1 MKQTLAFIAVL
12 ALLISAIT
20 AASYSTTTAIRKN
33 PYANSFILEQG
44 AELPPLWLYYDTD
57 DVNARHWSDFGAR
70 SSNALNTPFLNLCYG
85 SVVACNGK
93 HYRIEIIGGIGGI
106 EERLGAAALPPGL
119 HEPKRIGD
127 AEYNWFRAAILE
139 KFGGL
144 WLDPASICIKGFG
157 ELPKEKVIF
166 FGTDKD
172 QTYAG
177 PRGTAVPSLN
187 AIWVPQA
194 GHPIMKAWADAAYR
208 RLVEKN
214 TGAMARQD
222 AKWDYVAFAADNQ
235 SAVVISSAE
244 LSRNRRTGKRLQ
256 LEDLLATGQ
265 EGNLPFDVPGEAVY
279 VPIPWKELRDRRV
292 FGWFLRMSEA
302 QIMASDIIV
311 RDLLM
316 LSGRI

>member
-1 MKQTLAFIAVL
+1 MKQTLAFILIL
-12 ALLISAIT
+12 ALFIGGIT
-20 AASYSTTTAIRKN
+20 AASYKTTTAVREN
-33 PYANSFILEQG
+33 PYADRFLLERG
-44 AELPPLWLYYDTD
+44 SELPPLWLYYDTD
-57 DVNARHWSDFGAR
+57 DVNSRHWADFGAR

-85 SVVACNGK
+85 SIVACNGIA
-93 HYRIEIIGGIGGI
+93 YRVEIIGGIGGI
-106 EERLGAAALPPGL
+106 EERLGAAALPPGI

-144 WLDPASICIKGFG
+144 WLDPSTICIKGFG
-157 ELPKEKVIF
+157 ELPKDRIVF

-187 AIWVPQA
+187 AIWVPEP
-194 GHPIMKAWADAAYR
+194 GHPVMKAWADAAYR

-222 AKWDYVAFAADNQ
+222 AKWDYVAYAAENP
-235 SAVVISSAE
+235 AVVVIPSAE
-244 LSRNRRTGKRLQ
+244 LSRNKRTGKRLQ

-279 VPIPWKELRDRRV
+279 IPVPWKELRDRRA
-292 FGWFLRMSEA
+292 FGWFLRMSEG
-302 QIMASDIIV
+302 QIMDSDIII